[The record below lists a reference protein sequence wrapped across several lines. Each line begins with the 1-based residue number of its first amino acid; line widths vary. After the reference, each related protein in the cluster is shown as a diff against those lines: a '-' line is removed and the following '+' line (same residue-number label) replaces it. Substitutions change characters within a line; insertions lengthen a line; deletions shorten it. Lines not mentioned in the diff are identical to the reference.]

1 MHELNEI
8 LRKYK
13 LKPKNYK
20 KYNTSLEIQTKD
32 KIYHIKEKTQNQ
44 KNIYDYLKTRNF
56 NYIPTIINDE
66 EENYEIAEHIEPYN
80 IPNEQKMIDMINLVS
95 LLHNKTTHYEETT
108 ENDYKEIYEDIKNN
122 IEYLYSYYNDNINII
137 DTKVYMSPS
146 EYLLA
151 RNISK
156 IFNALN
162 YANKEIDEWYK
173 IVKNQTKKRLVVLH
187 NNLSLEHFIENEKTY
202 LISWNKSKIG
212 MPLFDIYK
220 LYIKE
225 GSKYE
230 FSETLKQY
238 EKNYPLYEE
247 ERKLLFILMALPPK
261 IEEKKTEY
269 EKTKEIRRII
279 NIIEKTEQIIS
290 PYYSKKRPKN
300 NSHKQENKEDIKSGK
315 NKKSE

>member
-1 MHELNEI
+1 MQEINDILKKYEL
-8 LRKYK
+8 R
-13 LKPKNYK
+13 PRNYK
-20 KYNTSLEIQTKD
+20 KNKNNLEIETKNG
-32 KIYHIKEKTQNQ
+32 IYHIKQKTIKQ
-44 KNIYDYLKTRNF
+44 NIYDYLKTRNF
-56 NYIPTIINDE
+56 NYLPKIISDKNDR
-66 EENYEIAEHIEPYN
+66 YEITEHIESYD

-95 LLHNKTTHYEETT
+95 LLHNKTTHYEET
-108 ENDYKEIYEDIKNN
+108 EGDDYKEIYEDIKNN

-137 DTKVYMSPS
+137 DTKIYMSPS

-162 YANKEIDEWYK
+162 YANKELDEWYK
-173 IVKNQTKKRLVVLH
+173 IVKQKTKKRLVVLH
-187 NNLSLEHFIENEKTY
+187 NNLSLEHFIENDKPY

-212 MPLFDIYK
+212 IPIFDLYK

-225 GSKYE
+225 GVKYE

-261 IEEKKTEY
+261 IEEKKSEY

-279 NIIEKTEQIIS
+279 DQIEKTEKIIS
-290 PYYSKKRPKN
+290 PYYSDKRPKN
-300 NSHKQENKEDIKSGK
+300 DTHEQK
-315 NKKSE
+315 NKKNIEPSKNEKS

>member
-1 MHELNEI
+1 MQEINEI
-8 LRKYK
+8 LKKYE
-13 LKPKNYK
+13 LKPRNYK
-20 KYNTSLEIQTKD
+20 RNNNNLEIETKTG
-32 KIYHIKEKTQNQ
+32 IYHIKH
-44 KNIYDYLKTRNF
+44 KNKQQHIYDYLKTRNF
-56 NYIPTIINDE
+56 NYIPKIISDDNDE
-66 EENYEIAEHIEPYN
+66 YEITEHIKSYE

-95 LLHNKTTHYEETT
+95 LLHNKTTHYEETK

-122 IEYLYSYYNDNINII
+122 IEYLYSYYNDIINII
-137 DTKVYMSPS
+137 DTKIYMSPS

-162 YANKEIDEWYK
+162 YANNEIDEWYK
-173 IVKNQTKKRLVVLH
+173 IVKQKTKKRLVVLH
-187 NNLSLEHFIENEKTY
+187 NNLSLEHFIENEKPY

-212 MPLFDIYK
+212 IPIFDLYK

-225 GSKYE
+225 GHNHE

-238 EKNYPLYEE
+238 EKNYPLYQE

-269 EKTKEIRRII
+269 EKTKEIRKII
-279 NIIEKTEQIIS
+279 DKIEKTEKIIS
-290 PYYSKKRPKN
+290 PYYSNKRPKN
-300 NSHKQENKEDIKSGK
+300 DSHEQENKKNIKPGQ